1 VSELLIIGERLGGV
15 KPSAASVGVILT
27 GAVLQA
33 EGRIS
38 RGSEIRIKERSLA
51 PLEKARGFGMTPST
65 TKDPPRAIKVNND
78 LFPLMTDGLDRL
90 KVLINSST
98 PIIVMETSEEM
109 HAISLVRAACAE
121 LKMSTFEWSIADG
134 LVRSGMKE
142 SSEGQKISLP
152 AHNDQNTIWTQA
164 GRTVAQMR
172 SVLSPAG
179 ADADRM
185 ARAIALS
192 TSGESAA
199 ASGSSIYNT
208 REPVQALANMDS
220 MTLEAVFILKDFH
233 RHMDDPVVVR
243 RLRDVGQKFAANRRT
258 VIITAPQI
266 AVPAELTTLVEYF
279 DLPLPDQE
287 RLHEL
292 IHEMFTR
299 LSKTYTLKLELD
311 AAGVDAMSTNLRGLS
326 EEEAERAISQ
336 ALVTRYALCAESVT
350 DVLDAKKQLLRHSG
364 MLEFIEAS
372 DNMAAVG
379 GLENLKHWL
388 GQRRG
393 AWEDAAREFGLEP
406 PRGMIILGVQGCGKS
421 LCARAVAGEWKLPLV
436 KFDTSAVYDKYIGET
451 EKRIRKVFQVA
462 EGLAPCVLWI
472 DELEKVFAGSGPDSA
487 SADAGVSSR
496 LLASFLS
503 WMQDRKAAVFVAATC
518 NNVSVLPP
526 ELIRKGRF
534 DELFFVDLPNQAE
547 RKQIFSIQL
556 AKRKRNPAEFDLEKV
571 ASAAKGYSG
580 AEIDAAVQGA
590 LYGAYSEKKPLATQF
605 LLDALA
611 QTVPLSITRAE
622 EIAALREWARTRAVP
637 ASAGPGAM

>member
-1 VSELLIIGERLGGV
+1 
-15 KPSAASVGVILT
+15 
-27 GAVLQA
+27 
-33 EGRIS
+33 
-38 RGSEIRIKERSLA
+38 
-51 PLEKARGFGMTPST
+51 
-65 TKDPPRAIKVNND
+65 
-78 LFPLMTDGLDRL
+78 MTDGLDRL

-98 PIIVMETSEEM
+98 PIVVMETSEEM
-109 HAISLVRAACAE
+109 HAVNLVRAACGE
-121 LKMSTFEWSIADG
+121 LNMATFEWSIADG
-134 LVRSGMKE
+134 LLRSG
-142 SSEGQKISLP
+142 SNTPPEGQKMSLQ
-152 AHNDQNTIWTQA
+152 ARIDQATSWTQGGHSQPQVRTSLSPGNAEA
-164 GRTVAQMR
+164 GR
-172 SVLSPAG
+172 L
-179 ADADRM
+179 
-185 ARAIALS
+185 ARAMAS
-192 TSGESAA
+192 SMGTDTSAA
-199 ASGSSIYNT
+199 AASAIYNT
-208 REPVQALANMDS
+208 REPVQALANMES
-220 MTLEAVFILKDFH
+220 MTIEAVFILKDFH

-258 VIITAPQI
+258 VIITAPEI
-266 AVPAELTTLVEYF
+266 TVPAELATLVEYF
-279 DLPLPDQE
+279 DLPLPDRD

-292 IHEMFTR
+292 IHDTFSR
-299 LSKTYTLKLELD
+299 LSKTYTLKLQLD
-311 AAGVDAMSTNLRGLS
+311 SAGVDAMSANLRGLT

-336 ALVTRYALCAESVT
+336 ALVTRYALCPESVT
-350 DVLDAKKQLLRHSG
+350 DVLEAKKQLLRHSG

-518 NNVSVLPP
+518 NNVTVLPP

-547 RKQIFSIQL
+547 RQQIFSIQL
-556 AKRKRNPAEFDLEKV
+556 AKRKRNPADFDLVKA
-571 ASAAKGYSG
+571 ASAAQGYSG

-590 LYGAYSEKKPLATQF
+590 LYAAYSEKKPLSTQS
-605 LLDALA
+605 LLSAMG
-611 QTVPLSITRAE
+611 QTVPLSTTRAE

-637 ASAGPGAM
+637 ASVRDAGSITT

>member
-1 VSELLIIGERLGGV
+1 
-15 KPSAASVGVILT
+15 
-27 GAVLQA
+27 
-33 EGRIS
+33 
-38 RGSEIRIKERSLA
+38 
-51 PLEKARGFGMTPST
+51 
-65 TKDPPRAIKVNND
+65 
-78 LFPLMTDGLDRL
+78 MTDGLDRL

-98 PIIVMETSEEM
+98 PIVVMETSEEM
-109 HAISLVRAACAE
+109 HAVNMVRAACTE
-121 LKMSTFEWSIADG
+121 LNMATFEWSIADG
-134 LVRSGMKE
+134 LLRSG
-142 SSEGQKISLP
+142 SNARPSGQKVSLQ
-152 AHNDQNTIWTQA
+152 ARMDQTTLWTQA
-164 GRTVAQMR
+164 GRSQAQTR
-172 SVLSPAG
+172 TSLSPGSAEADRLARAMTSSMG
-179 ADADRM
+179 AD
-185 ARAIALS
+185 
-192 TSGESAA
+192 SAVA
-199 ASGSSIYNT
+199 AGTAIYNT
-208 REPVQALANMDS
+208 REPVQALANMES
-220 MTLEAVFILKDFH
+220 MTVEAVFILKDFH

-243 RLRDVGQKFAANRRT
+243 RLRDVGQKFAANRKT
-258 VIITAPQI
+258 VVITAPEI

-279 DLPLPDQE
+279 DLPLPDPD
-287 RLHEL
+287 RLREI

-299 LSKTYTLKLELD
+299 LSKTYTLKLQLD
-311 AAGVDAMSTNLRGLS
+311 AAGVDAMSANLRGLT

-336 ALVTRYALCAESVT
+336 ALVTRYALCPESVT

-364 MLEFIEAS
+364 LLEFIEAS
-372 DNMAAVG
+372 DNMASVG

-393 AWEDAAREFGLEP
+393 AWEDSAREFGLEP

-518 NNVSVLPP
+518 NNVTVLPP

-556 AKRKRNPAEFDLEKV
+556 ARRKRNPADFDLDKV
-571 ASAAKGYSG
+571 AAAAKGYSG
-580 AEIDAAVQGA
+580 AEIDAAVQGG
-590 LYGAYSEKKPLATQF
+590 LYAAYSEKKPLTTQS
-605 LLDALA
+605 LVDALA

-622 EIAALREWARTRAVP
+622 EIATLREWARTRAVP
-637 ASAGPGAM
+637 AALRDDAATS